1 LGGRALKGP
10 QRAHSRTGEP
20 ARPSQPG
27 PHARFQFQFQF
38 QKGQPRRP
46 QSARRTLV
54 VYMWCNAH
62 IPRPHGHLCQA
73 RALGPACAASHR
85 AHFAPEL
92 QAPQAHRVQRSAR
105 VRSEECQCATPC
117 TAVPAAPLLSCH
129 CDLCPPVRRRCVCV
143 REPCDCT
150 PCGTP
155 REPAAGEAKIRADGS
170 CGLACFHT
178 YAYIV
183 IDKCAPFSRK
193 VSRSSGPSSTPYAP
207 TEPKRLEAASLDERM
222 RYKCGMATTS
232 RWPALHTECRSVC
245 VPRIA

>member
-1 LGGRALKGP
+1 VRHRALPCLLRLSFHVIVICVRQCGVGVSVCASRVTVPRGRA
-10 QRAHSRTGEP
+10 A
-20 ARPSQPG
+20 
-27 PHARFQFQFQF
+27 
-38 QKGQPRRP
+38 
-46 QSARRTLV
+46 
-54 VYMWCNAH
+54 
-62 IPRPHGHLCQA
+62 
-73 RALGPACAASHR
+73 
-85 AHFAPEL
+85 
-92 QAPQAHRVQRSAR
+92 
-105 VRSEECQCATPC
+105 
-117 TAVPAAPLLSCH
+117 
-129 CDLCPPVRRRCVCV
+129 
-143 REPCDCT
+143 
-150 PCGTP
+150 
-155 REPAAGEAKIRADGS
+155 AAGEAKIRADGS